1 MGKNTFWRRALAVSL
16 AAVCLIG
23 TVAALTGDLND
34 DGKANSWDLQL
45 AVNQGKTQEEKAAV
59 LEGVLGG
66 ADQLK
71 PNAEGV
77 YEIYNTVGLYNMA
90 KHASE
95 GATFKL
101 MNDIDMVGMN
111 WKPVETFKGVFD
123 GQGYTVSNV
132 NITTCGEGSYMGF
145 FATVDHN
152 NDKTQAVV
160 KNLNL
165 RNVKITAAKNA
176 EYIGLIAGQCR
187 GIIQDCTVTGFVTDH
202 RTNLSKNV
210 YIGTVAGRL
219 NASNPDGNVKFTANF
234 NNFLTVNSGSV
245 GEQNS
250 GDNVNGI
257 TTKMGMDFAQ
267 LEEGSKTRTTGY
279 VGVNGTTARMI
290 DETGKVTWNWQD
302 ITNSTQLVSEELQQR
317 RQIVAQHMYDMGTV
331 YWTPNKDLRILWYRS
346 GASDRSKTDY
356 LTTNLYRG
364 IPYNHGASGL
374 ERFNDWIYSEDLPAD
389 AFYITDRA
397 IVQQFNDA
405 FNNGTYTEING
416 KKVLSKI
423 TSNTGVSWTNPT
435 YNYLPSDWTGTLK
448 PGGAYIT
455 GFARYIG
462 SDCSS
467 AAVLAWRKINA
478 ATGSTGYMCATNTG
492 DMFSSPKYTTAVG
505 TSEYTGILPLGGV
518 TFADPSDTS
527 STARG
532 TLVNA
537 FYDEN
542 PDQFL
547 FALTQAS
554 MGDCLMGYKS
564 AGGHTLMLMGD
575 AVTIRDKSG
584 KILPEVSYV
593 ITSEQGGGGSTGTR
607 TSDGKKW
614 ESSWSV
620 NKKYSY
626 KELVR
631 YGKESSINEYRY
643 FPITC
648 AALKQEDTPAA
659 TAWCKLEKGVIKS
672 NFHIISTTVGDE
684 TVYTMTTFSGSRSA
698 CTSVT
703 IAKTHTATTG
713 TVTVLLANGETYDF
727 EF

>member
-1 MGKNTFWRRALAVSL
+1 MGKNKLTRLLALSL

-23 TVAALTGDLND
+23 TVAALTGDLNS

-45 AVNQGKTQEEKAAV
+45 AVNENKTQEEKAAV
-59 LEGVLGG
+59 LEGILGG

-95 GATFKL
+95 GATFRL

-111 WKPVETFKGVFD
+111 WKPVEKFQGTFD
-123 GQGYTVSNV
+123 GQGYTISNM
-132 NITTCGEGSYMGF
+132 NITTCGESIFMGF

-152 NDKTQAVV
+152 ADKTQAVV

-165 RNVKITAAKNA
+165 RNVNIVAAKNA

-202 RTNLSKNV
+202 RTSLSKNV

-219 NASNPDGNVKFTANF
+219 NASNPDGNVKFTASF

-245 GEQNS
+245 GEPNA
-250 GDNVNGI
+250 GDNVDGI
-257 TTKMGMDFAQ
+257 TTKLGMDFAQ
-267 LEEGSKTRTTGY
+267 LAECSKTRTVGY

-290 DETGKVTWNWQD
+290 DETGKVTWNWQE
-302 ITNSTQLVSEELQQR
+302 ITNSSQLVSETLQQR
-317 RQIVAQHMYDMGTV
+317 RETVAQYMYDMGTV
-331 YWTPNKDLRILWYRS
+331 YWTPNEDLRILWYRS
-346 GASDRSKTDY
+346 GASDRSKTEY

-364 IPYNHGASGL
+364 IPYNHGASSL

-423 TSNTGVSWTNPT
+423 TSNTGVSWTNPQ
-435 YNYLPSDWTGTLK
+435 YNYLPSDWDGTLK
-448 PGGAYIT
+448 PGGVYVT

-478 ATGSTGYMCATNTG
+478 AAGSTGYMSATNTG
-492 DMFSSPKYTTAVG
+492 DMFPSPKYTTAG
-505 TSEYTGILPLGGV
+505 TSDYTGIMPVGGL
-518 TFADPSDTS
+518 TLAD
-527 STARG
+527 AAG
-532 TLVNA
+532 TGSADYAAVINA
-537 FYDEN
+537 AYDED
-542 PDQFL
+542 PDQL
-547 FALTQAS
+547 LLALTHAS
-554 MGDCLMGYKS
+554 MGDCLMAYQN

-575 AVTIRDKSG
+575 AVTIRNKSG
-584 KILPEVSYV
+584 KILPDLSYV

-607 TSDGKKW
+607 ASDGKNW

-620 NKKYSY
+620 NKKYTY
-626 KELVR
+626 TDLIR
-631 YGKESSINEYRY
+631 YGMASDATKYRY
-643 FPITC
+643 VPITC
-648 AALKQEDTPAA
+648 AALREDDVPAA

-684 TVYTMTTFSGSRSA
+684 TVYTYTTFANSRKA

-703 IAKTHTATTG
+703 IANAHTATTG

-727 EF
+727 TF